1 MKNTEQSF
9 YANNQMHRH
18 FVIAI
23 TTLIIALL
31 MYVLSSRID
40 REALNLELAQ
50 FEFRLAEIRAA
61 VVLKEA
67 ALVAKNQMALAG
79 EYEGTNPMDWMKESS
94 HYLGEMSLEAAAGQT
109 GKWVYDPSRQVIAYQ
124 FINKEFMQEKIKS
137 DSNWLQFKVF
147 ALWSKEKNIKEAKGL
162 VLRKIDEKK

>member
-9 YANNQMHRH
+9 YAKNHTHRY

-23 TTLIIALL
+23 STLIVGLL
-31 MYVLSSRID
+31 MYELSTRIN
-40 REALNLELAQ
+40 REAVNLELAQ

-67 ALVAKNQMALAG
+67 TLVAKNQMVLAG
-79 EYEGTNPMDWMKESS
+79 KYEGANPMEWMKEGS
-94 HYLGEMSLEAAAGQT
+94 HYLGEMSLEAALGKA
-109 GKWVYDPSRQVIAYQ
+109 GKWVYDPRRQVIAYQ

-162 VLRKIDEKK
+162 VLKRVDETL